1 VRKQSRLGIAYLLL
15 LLAHTVQ
22 NFSLKSVGA
31 GSPGFW
37 LCVAIIGELSSAPS
51 RPMIVVSGTSSG
63 GGGGGGGCARRLG
76 SVDMASG
83 VADLCERVLGRSEVD
98 AGFACEDGCFAT
110 KDLLKLELHNRMSLH
125 SDKPAHGCCHN
136 AMFVKA
142 SKISSLTHHFCL
154 HVR

>member
-1 VRKQSRLGIAYLLL
+1 LIFRVLVSAGVHESNRRLGIAYLLL

-76 SVDMASG
+76 SVDIACAV
-83 VADLCERVLGRSEVD
+83 VAVLCGRVQGKSEGD
-98 AGFACEDGCFAT
+98 ACFACEDGCFAT
-110 KDLLKLELHNRMSLH
+110 KDLLKLELHTKMSLH
-125 SDKPAHGCCHN
+125 SGKPAHGGCHN
-136 AMFVKA
+136 AIFVDSRK
-142 SKISSLTHHFCL
+142 
-154 HVR
+154 

>member
-1 VRKQSRLGIAYLLL
+1 VLVSAGFHENSSWPGIAYLLL

-51 RPMIVVSGTSSG
+51 RLMIVVSGTSSG

-76 SVDMASG
+76 SVDMAGG

-98 AGFACEDGCFAT
+98 VRFACEDGCFAT
-110 KDLLKLELHNRMSLH
+110 KDLLKLELHRTCLSTRASPRM
-125 SDKPAHGCCHN
+125 
-136 AMFVKA
+136 VVV
-142 SKISSLTHHFCL
+142 TTRCL
-154 HVR
+154 